1 MRLEAMRWYVL
12 CTVVSTIAGAAA
24 AFCVKV
30 LPRDANW
37 RVTCGN
43 DGGSGG
49 IAVSDALGGVQT
61 PRRVGETERG
71 TRRACRGTREL
82 TSRAGHTPA

>member
-1 MRLEAMRWYVL
+1 MRLEAMLWYVL
-12 CTVVSTIAGAAA
+12 CTVVSTFAGAAA

-43 DGGSGG
+43 DGGSG
-49 IAVSDALGGVQT
+49 
-61 PRRVGETERG
+61 RNRGE
-71 TRRACRGTREL
+71 
-82 TSRAGHTPA
+82 